1 VGVLAH
7 EVEALRETLR
17 GWGEAVRRLW
27 AARPGLARAAAIAFA
42 AGAALSGVVSL
53 GAQIRLPA
61 RLPAPRDWAAL
72 RALVEREARPGDVAA
87 LSPAWAERARE
98 VLPASIP
105 VLAAR
110 RYAGEDLF
118 GVRRVWLV
126 SLPRAP
132 GFAWDAEQDLLER
145 GAPAGRPA
153 HLDAL
158 EVARLEIAFPVLPLA
173 FLPDRLAPGEG
184 GPGAGAVRE
193 VREIA
198 GAPRP
203 CLVGRA
209 EAGAPLTFSFA
220 PLRIGRLL
228 RGHVGAVGAAALP
241 GPVRL
246 SAAVEGEEAGATE
259 VSGAG
264 FVPFQIDTTRF
275 AGQVRPMSLGV
286 AAPGAGV
293 ELCVDAVTLP

>member
-17 GWGEAVRRLW
+17 RWGETARRLW

-42 AGAALSGVVSL
+42 VGAGLAGAASL
-53 GAQIRLPA
+53 AAQIRLPA
-61 RLPAPRDWAAL
+61 RLPAPGDWAAL
-72 RALVEREARPGDVAA
+72 RALIEREARPGDAA
-87 LSPAWAERARE
+87 VLSPAWAERARE
-98 VLPASIP
+98 ILPASIP

-126 SLPRAP
+126 SLPRVP
-132 GFAWDAEQDLLER
+132 GFSWDAEEDLLER

-153 HLDAL
+153 RLGAL

-173 FLPDRLAPGEG
+173 FLPDRLARAE

-193 VREIA
+193 VREVA

-203 CLVGRA
+203 CLVARA
-209 EAGAPLTFSFA
+209 GAGAPLALTFA
-220 PLRIGRLL
+220 PLRIGRLV

-241 GPVRL
+241 GPVRI
-246 SAAVEGEEAGATE
+246 SAAVEGEEAGAAE

-264 FVPFQIDTTRF
+264 FVPFQLDTTRF
-275 AGQVRPMSLGV
+275 AGQLRPMSLLV
-286 AAPGAGV
+286 AVPGADA

>member
-17 GWGEAVRRLW
+17 GWGGALRRLW

-53 GAQIRLPA
+53 AAQIRLPA
-61 RLPAPRDWAAL
+61 RLPAARDWAAL

-132 GFAWDAEQDLLER
+132 GFGWDAEQDLLER

-153 HLDAL
+153 RLGGL

-173 FLPDRLAPGEG
+173 FLPDRLTPGE
-184 GPGAGAVRE
+184 GPGAGAVRD

-203 CLVGRA
+203 CLVGHA
-209 EAGAPLTFSFA
+209 GAGAPLTFAFA

-259 VSGAG
+259 VAGAG
-264 FVPFQIDTTRF
+264 FVPFQLDTTRF

-286 AAPGAGV
+286 ALPGAGV